1 MLIYTFAC
9 LNLHYQFMIQATE
22 ALIQEAL
29 TKSISY
35 AEYRALVTQLSQE
48 GKSTGP
54 LQTDDALVNYTKL
67 NERRMNRWDKMI
79 KIDEATASAIRQ
91 INTNRTWLVLTESW
105 CGDAAP
111 ALPVMDK
118 VASLNTGITLQ
129 IVMRDENLPLMN
141 RFLTNGGMSIP
152 KLIVLENTNHKIIG
166 SWGPRSKNAAKLVED
181 HKALHG
187 TILPEFKEELQMWYN
202 KDKGASFLKEML
214 ELLTLE

>member
-1 MLIYTFAC
+1 
-9 LNLHYQFMIQATE
+9 MIQSTE

-35 AEYRALVTQLSQE
+35 TEYRALVTQLSQE

-54 LQTDDALVNYTKL
+54 LPADDALVNYTKL
-67 NERRMNRWDKMI
+67 NDRRMKRWDKLI
-79 KIDEATASAIRQ
+79 KIDEATVRAIRQ

-105 CGDAAP
+105 CGDASP

-118 VASLNTGITLQ
+118 VANLNPGISLQ
-129 IVMRDENLPLMN
+129 IVMRDDNVSLMN

-152 KLIVLENTNHKIIG
+152 KLIVIENADHKVVG
-166 SWGPRSKNAAKLVED
+166 SWGPRSQNATKLVEN
-181 HKALHG
+181 HKSLHG
-187 TILPEFKEELQMWYN
+187 TILPAFKEELQMWYN
-202 KDKGASFLKEML
+202 RDKGTSILNEIL

>member
-1 MLIYTFAC
+1 
-9 LNLHYQFMIQATE
+9 MIQSTE

-29 TKSISY
+29 AKSISY

-54 LQTDDALVNYTKL
+54 LQTDEALVNYTKL
-67 NERRMNRWDKMI
+67 NNRRMKRWDKMI
-79 KIDEATASAIRQ
+79 KIDEATVSDIRQ

-105 CGDAAP
+105 CGDASP

-118 VASLNTGITLQ
+118 VANLNPGISLH
-129 IVMRDENLPLMN
+129 IVMRDDNVSLMN
-141 RFLTNGGMSIP
+141 RFLTNGRMSIP
-152 KLIVLENTNHKIIG
+152 KLIVIENADHKVIG
-166 SWGPRSKNAAKLVED
+166 SWGPRSQNATKLVED
-181 HKALHG
+181 HKALNG

-202 KDKGASFLKEML
+202 RDKGTSILNEIL